1 MISLP
6 TPAIIPLRGG
16 PVARWGVLGPGGIAE
31 DWVSALHRH
40 TDQRVLAVASRS
52 ADRSAAF
59 AARHGIPR
67 HYEGQDALLQ
77 DPDVDVV
84 YIAAPHAQHHPLALA
99 TIAAG
104 KHVLIEK
111 PIALNAAQ
119 AEEIADA
126 ARAAG
131 VFAMEAMWSRYLPQ
145 SHLVAQLLAE
155 GELGDVR
162 LATAHLGWQWEY
174 EPADRNFDPAAG
186 GGVMIDAGVY
196 SLWFA
201 HSVLGAATAVSARGS
216 LAPTGVETEA
226 VILLENERGA
236 HAAVSASCT
245 INTPGLAA
253 VHGSTGSVL
262 FETSF
267 VFPAELRIARGGDE
281 FRWRDESGL
290 VGRDGLAWQAA
301 AVAAYLAEGR
311 TQSPLHSLDD
321 SLAVMRTLDEVR
333 RQIGSL

>member
-16 PVARWGVLGPGGIAE
+16 PAARWGLLGPGGIAE
-31 DWVSALHRH
+31 DWVSTVHRH
-40 TDQRVLAVASRS
+40 TDQRVVAVASRS
-52 ADRSAAF
+52 ADRSRAF
-59 AARHGIPR
+59 ASRHGIPR
-67 HYEGQDALLQ
+67 HYEGYDALLH

-111 PIALNAAQ
+111 PIALNTAQ
-119 AEEIADA
+119 AEEIANA
-126 ARAAG
+126 VRAAG
-131 VFAMEAMWSRYLPQ
+131 VFAMEAMWSRFLPQ
-145 SHLVAQLLAE
+145 SHLVAQLLAD

-162 LATAHLGWQWEY
+162 LATAHLGWQWQY
-174 EPADRNFDPAAG
+174 DPADRKFDPAAG

-201 HSVLGAATAVSARGS
+201 HSVLGAATTVTARGS
-216 LAPTGVETEA
+216 LAPPGVETEA

-236 HAAVSASCT
+236 QAAVSASST
-245 INTPGLAA
+245 ITTPGLAA
-253 VHGSTGSVL
+253 VYGSAGSVH

-267 VFPAELRIARGGDE
+267 VFPAQLRIAVGGDE
-281 FRWRDESGL
+281 IHWRDESGL

-301 AVAAYLAEGR
+301 AVASYLAEGR

>member
-1 MISLP
+1 VIGLP
-6 TPAIIPLRGG
+6 SPAIIPLRGG

-52 ADRSAAF
+52 AERSEAF
-59 AARHGIPR
+59 ASRHGIPR
-67 HYEGQDALLQ
+67 HYRGHDALLQ

-99 TIAAG
+99 TIEAG

-111 PIALNAAQ
+111 PIALNVAQ
-119 AEEIADA
+119 AEEIAEA
-126 ARAAG
+126 ARDAG

-145 SHLVAQLLAE
+145 SHLVAQLVAE

-162 LATAHLGWQWEY
+162 LVTAHLGWRWQY
-174 EPADRNFDPAAG
+174 DPADRNFDPAAG

-201 HSVLGAATAVSARGS
+201 HSVLGAPTTVLAQGS
-216 LAPTGVETEA
+216 LAPTGVETDA
-226 VILLENERGA
+226 VILLQNGRGA
-236 HAAVSASCT
+236 HAAVSASST
-245 INTPGLAA
+245 VTTPGLAA
-253 VHGSTGSVL
+253 IHGSSGSVH
-262 FETSF
+262 FDTSF

-281 FRWRDESGL
+281 IHWRDESGL

-301 AVAAYLAEGR
+301 SLATYLAEGR

-321 SLAVMRTLDEVR
+321 SIEVMRTLDEVR
-333 RQIGSL
+333 RQVGSL

>member
-1 MISLP
+1 MIRLP
-6 TPAIIPLRGG
+6 EPAVTPLRGG
-16 PVARWGVLGPGGIAE
+16 PIARWGVLGPGGIAE

-40 TDQRVLAVASRS
+40 TDQRVVAVASRS
-52 ADRSAAF
+52 ADRSEAF
-59 AARHGIPR
+59 AARHGVPR
-67 HYEGQDALLQ
+67 HYEGHEAFLQ

-84 YIAAPHAQHHPLALA
+84 YISAPHAQHHPLALA
-99 TIAAG
+99 AIEAG

-111 PIALNAAQ
+111 PIALNVAQ
-119 AEEIADA
+119 AEEIARA

-145 SHLVAQLLAE
+145 SDLIAQLLAA

-162 LATAHLGWQWEY
+162 LATAHLGWQWRY
-174 EPADRNFDPAAG
+174 DPADRNFDPAAG

-201 HSVLGAATAVSARGS
+201 HSVLGAASTVSARGA

-226 VILLENERGA
+226 VILLENESGA

-245 INTPGLAA
+245 VTTPGLAA
-253 VHGSTGSVL
+253 VYGSSGSIR
-262 FETSF
+262 FESSF
-267 VFPAELRIARGGDE
+267 VFPAELSITVR
-281 FRWRDESGL
+281 RDEAHWNDRSGL
-290 VGRDGLAWQAA
+290 IGRDGLAWQATA
-301 AVAAYLAEGR
+301 LAAYIAEGR
-311 TQSPLHSLDD
+311 TESPVHSLDD
-321 SLAVMRTLDEVR
+321 SVAVMRSLDEVR